1 MIYRFLLSTLVVA
14 VLAFAGCA
22 NAPVARTQTQK
33 PSDEYAALDD
43 GTTPNLTAIK
53 KKVEEARR
61 LYGAALRFQQRGKT
75 AEARK
80 NFEAAIAVLNELANI
95 PAAQDV
101 PEFISLTETVI
112 QDYEDQATSLD
123 SIDANSN
130 FFVLRDKM
138 FKEIE
143 QIPVERR
150 KYPPKHITASGSA
163 PLELTIDLPDNT
175 PVQQCIAFFTS
186 EKGRRFFSKWLARTG
201 RYFPMFDRV
210 IDEEGAPLE
219 LRHLA
224 MIESGLSPQ
233 AVSWAK
239 AAGLWQFIPSTG
251 RMYGLTVDPNLDERR
266 DPEKATRAAARYLK
280 NLYEDLGDWHLA
292 LAAYNCGPGRVKSA
306 IAKANSRDYWV
317 VRQYLPRET
326 QQYVPLF
333 IAATKITMDPEAY
346 GFTSIDFEQP
356 DEYKLVPV
364 KGAYD
369 MPTLSR
375 AAGVPVEELR
385 RLNPE
390 LLRDRTPYTPE
401 TSYGYQLRVPMSVSD
416 NLSDIV
422 RTMRPVPTT
431 TTAEPRYLTYKVQR
445 GESVKSVAAK
455 HNISVDQ
462 LCSANNLTSR
472 SSLKRGATLRIPQ
485 PTAATTSSTSM
496 LASADPSPA
505 ESTSETSQPTST
517 ATSTPNVA
525 TGGDRA
531 AEPSSTLAMNS
542 NPETATSAPVSSAPA
557 ASAPVTSTPKTVPA
571 AQPKSTPTSAVART
585 ATPKSAPAT
594 VARTNDTAAQ
604 QTERTFLT
612 ALSPKEEPAPAP
624 AAAKRRNEPKSNAPA
639 LASNDR
645 RSEQPKA
652 TQPKATQPKN
662 TATAERKAPAV
673 AATRRA
679 PATTTVTKTH
689 VVARGESL
697 TAIAKAYNVSPLEVA
712 SWNNL
717 DRNAQLR
724 AGRKLVIQVNDR
736 SARSTNLAD
745 ARTADRAS
753 AKRTDSKNTR
763 AAAGN
768 NRRAV
773 TTTTS
778 TRYETH
784 RVRSGESLTS
794 IAQRYGVKVSDL
806 QAWNSREIK
815 GGKVQSGSSLKIYGD
830 TPAKG
835 DARRNSRVSK
845 SSSTPANYTVRRG
858 ESLESIADRYGVS
871 VKQLKKNNPEL
882 ARRPLRAGEKIKVGR

>member
-1 MIYRFLLSTLVVA
+1 MFYRFFLSTLVVG
-14 VLAFAGCA
+14 VLVFAGCA
-22 NAPVARTQTQK
+22 TAPVARTQTQK

-43 GTTPNLTAIK
+43 GSTPSLTAIK

-61 LYGAALRFQQRGKT
+61 LYGAALRFQQRGRSV
-75 AEARK
+75 EARK
-80 NFEAAIAVLNELANI
+80 NFEAAIAVLNEVASI

-101 PEFISLTETVI
+101 PEFVSLTESVI
-112 QDYEDQATSLD
+112 QDYEEQATSLD

-150 KYPPKHITASGSA
+150 KYPPKQITASGNA
-163 PLELTIDLPDNT
+163 PLELTIPLTDNT

-201 RYFPMFDRV
+201 RYFPLFDR
-210 IDEEGAPLE
+210 IIGEENAPLE

-224 MIESGLSPQ
+224 MIESGLSPS

-251 RMYGLTVDPNLDERR
+251 RMYGLTVDPSLDERR

-326 QQYVPLF
+326 QQYVPLY

-346 GFTSIDFEQP
+346 GFTSIDYEQP

-369 MPTLSR
+369 MPTISR
-375 AAGVPVEELR
+375 ASGVSVEELR

-401 TSYGYQLRVPMSVSD
+401 TSYGYQLRVPMQVSE
-416 NLSDIV
+416 NLSDAL
-422 RTMRPVPTT
+422 RTLRPLPTT
-431 TTAEPRYLTYKVQR
+431 PTSEPRYLTHKVAR
-445 GESVKSVAAK
+445 GESVTGVARK
-455 HNISVDQ
+455 YNISVDQ
-462 LCSANNLTSR
+462 LCSANNLTSK

-485 PTAATTSSTSM
+485 TTPVSTTSSTTM
-496 LASADPSPA
+496 LASAP
-505 ESTSETSQPTST
+505 ETTTQP
-517 ATSTPNVA
+517 VA
-525 TGGDRA
+525 ASSAPGVSTGGDRA
-531 AEPSSTLAMNS
+531 AEPSPTLALNS
-542 NPETATSAPVSSAPA
+542 NTPAP
-557 ASAPVTSTPKTVPA
+557 ASAPVAAAPPVSASAAPA
-571 AQPKSTPTSAVART
+571 RSTSAT
-585 ATPKSAPAT
+585 ATRSATPH
-594 VARTNDTAAQ
+594 
-604 QTERTFLT
+604 
-612 ALSPKEEPAPAP
+612 PAPAP
-624 AAAKRRNEPKSNAPA
+624 ARTVDSNTQQAERAFLTALAPTAPAAPATASKRRTTSPKSATPTLASNAPRA
-639 LASNDR
+639 
-645 RSEQPKA
+645 EEPKA
-652 TQPKATQPKN
+652 TAPKA
-662 TATAERKAPAV
+662 ATTSERR
-673 AATRRA
+673 AATTTSTRRT
-679 PATTTVTKTH
+679 PSTVTKTH

-697 TAIAKAYNVSPLEVA
+697 TAIARTYGVSPLEVA

-724 AGRKLVIQVNDR
+724 AGRKLSIQVDSRN
-736 SARSTNLAD
+736 ARSTTLAETRTTE
-745 ARTADRAS
+745 RTA
-753 AKRTDSKNTR
+753 AKRDDTKGARKGETR
-763 AAAGN
+763 
-768 NRRAV
+768 RTV

-784 RVRSGESLTS
+784 RVRGGESLTS

-806 QAWNSREIK
+806 QAWNSRDIK
-815 GGKVQSGSSLKIYGD
+815 GGKVQSGTSLKIYTD
-830 TPAKG
+830 APSKG
-835 DARRNSRVSK
+835 DARRNSRASK
-845 SSSTPANYTVRRG
+845 SSAPASYTVRRG

-882 ARRPLRAGEKIKVGR
+882 ARRPLRAGEKIKVNR